1 MPNAQCPM
9 TNDQFLFMQTIDL
22 PIQSTIIEIL
32 KDIIQDW
39 DLGADEISLETQLVA
54 DLSFASIDI
63 IHFVVA
69 IEDHFKQKF
78 GFAQLLMQDGRYV
91 DDLSVE
97 QIVNFVSKQLKGGV

>member
-1 MPNAQCPM
+1 M
-9 TNDQFLFMQTIDL
+9 TNDQCLMQVIDFSV
-22 PIQSTIIEIL
+22 QSTILEIL
-32 KDIIQDW
+32 QDIIQDW
-39 DLGADEISLETQLVA
+39 DLEADEISLETELVA

-97 QIVNFVSKQLKGGV
+97 QIVNFVSKQLNGGMR

>member
-1 MPNAQCPM
+1 
-9 TNDQFLFMQTIDL
+9 MQVIDP

-39 DLGADEISLETQLVA
+39 DLESDEISLETELVA

-91 DDLSVE
+91 DDLSVG
-97 QIVNFVSKQLKGGV
+97 QIVNFVSKQLNRGVL

>member
-1 MPNAQCPM
+1 M
-9 TNDQFLFMQTIDL
+9 TNKQFLFMQVIDL

-39 DLGADEISLETQLVA
+39 DLEADEISLETQLVA

-91 DDLSVE
+91 DDLSVG
-97 QIVNFVSKQLKGGV
+97 QIVDFVSKQSNKGVL

>member
-1 MPNAQCPM
+1 
-9 TNDQFLFMQTIDL
+9 MQVIDFSV
-22 PIQSTIIEIL
+22 QSTILEIL
-32 KDIIQDW
+32 QDIIQDW
-39 DLGADEISLETQLVA
+39 DLEADEISLETELVA

-97 QIVNFVSKQLKGGV
+97 QIVNFVSKQLNGGMR